1 MANGINW
8 WEPGGIFSPKESF
21 GREQYGLLGPEIT
34 TPTLLGSGIFGQTGG
49 GGCQFGYH
57 KNAAGNCVPD
67 TTTDGCPAGQAR
79 NAAGQCVPISG
90 ACPTGQTRDASGNC
104 VPITSDGGC
113 PPGQRKNA
121 AGVCVPITTNGGC
134 PPGQAKNS
142 AGVCEST
149 GPSGRCTSGPRRGLM
164 PHPVYG
170 CGSAPV
176 SELCQ
181 SGPRAGM
188 APHPVYGCSDTGEQP
203 CPDGSRPNV
212 HTGKCDEL
220 GVDRCWDGMPPEA
233 DGTCNRRGTVQVTTQ
248 QGLADAP
255 SGEFMPGGG
264 VSPSSYLGADPTWG
278 VERTGLTGNVGYV
291 DPWQATRDPTTG
303 LLRSSV
309 YDDPNVNP
317 QLQSILDSLRDT
329 PVVPNQSLLDFGG
342 TAPALSGADA
352 ADVYRASQSS
362 AAADR
367 AKDEAREAAG
377 AAARSGDSG
386 DQRKADEA
394 QDRADKAEK
403 RAADD
408 KVSAA
413 KASAAI
419 AADARA
425 ARAAQAAAEAKTARD
440 AAAQRANLDAASK
453 AAMKAHQDWMATQA
467 KRLEDEE
474 KERAKKYAG
483 GTGGGLL
490 WT

>member
-1 MANGINW
+1 
-8 WEPGGIFSPKESF
+8 
-21 GREQYGLLGPEIT
+21 
-34 TPTLLGSGIFGQTGG
+34 
-49 GGCQFGYH
+49 
-57 KNAAGNCVPD
+57 
-67 TTTDGCPAGQAR
+67 
-79 NAAGQCVPISG
+79 
-90 ACPTGQTRDASGNC
+90 
-104 VPITSDGGC
+104 
-113 PPGQRKNA
+113 
-121 AGVCVPITTNGGC
+121 
-134 PPGQAKNS
+134 
-142 AGVCEST
+142 
-149 GPSGRCTSGPRRGLM
+149 
-164 PHPVYG
+164 
-170 CGSAPV
+170 
-176 SELCQ
+176 
-181 SGPRAGM
+181 
-188 APHPVYGCSDTGEQP
+188 
-203 CPDGSRPNV
+203 
-212 HTGKCDEL
+212 

-317 QLQSILDSLRDT
+317 QLQSILDSFRDT

-408 KVSAA
+408 KVAAA

-419 AADARA
+419 AKDAKASRA
-425 ARAAQAAAEAKTARD
+425 KEKAREAKTASD
-440 AAAQRANLDAASK
+440 AAKQRAALDAASK
-453 AAMKAHQDWMATQA
+453 KALKDHQDWMATQTE
-467 KRLEDEE
+467 RLEKE
-474 KERAKKYAG
+474 KKKREKYTG
-483 GTGGGLL
+483 GKGGGLL
-490 WT
+490 YT

>member
-1 MANGINW
+1 MATFLPFNKGILNPIG
-8 WEPGGIFSPKESF
+8 EPFERSL
-21 GREQYGLLGPEIT
+21 YGQKGLIDPLPEV
-34 TPTLLGSGIFGQTGG
+34 LGSGIFGQTGSTTTD
-49 GGCQFGYH
+49 GCQWGYH
-57 KNAAGNCVPD
+57 KNAAGQCVPD
-67 TTTDGCPAGQAR
+67 TQPCPTGQVR
-79 NAAGQCVPISG
+79 NAAGQCVTTDTQP
-90 ACPTGQTRDASGNC
+90 CPTGQTRNAAGNC
-104 VPITSDGGC
+104 VPITTDGGC
-113 PPGQRKNA
+113 GPGFTGTPPN
-121 AGVCVPITTNGGC
+121 CVPITTDGGC

-142 AGVCEST
+142 AGVCEPI

-176 SELCQ
+176 DQLCQ

-255 SGEFMPGGG
+255 SGEFIPGGG

-367 AKDEAREAAG
+367 AKDEAREASG

-408 KVSAA
+408 KVAAA

>member
-1 MANGINW
+1 MATFLPFNKGILNPIG
-8 WEPGGIFSPKESF
+8 EPFERSL
-21 GREQYGLLGPEIT
+21 YGQKGLIDPLPEV
-34 TPTLLGSGIFGQTGG
+34 LGSGIFGQTTGS
-49 GGCQFGYH
+49 GCQFGYH

-67 TTTDGCPAGQAR
+67 ATTDGCPAGKAR

-90 ACPTGQTRDASGNC
+90 ACPTGQARDASGNC
-104 VPITSDGGC
+104 VPITTDGGC

-121 AGVCVPITTNGGC
+121 AGACVPIATNGGC

-142 AGVCEST
+142 AGVCEPT

-170 CGSAPV
+170 CGSATV
-176 SELCQ
+176 DQLCQ

-317 QLQSILDSLRDT
+317 QLQSILDSFRDT

-408 KVSAA
+408 KVAAA

-419 AADARA
+419 AKDAKASRA
-425 ARAAQAAAEAKTARD
+425 KEKAREAKTASD
-440 AAAQRANLDAASK
+440 AAKQRAALDAASK
-453 AAMKAHQDWMATQA
+453 KALKDHQDWMATQTE
-467 KRLEDEE
+467 RLEKE
-474 KERAKKYAG
+474 KKKREKYTG
-483 GTGGGLL
+483 GKGGGLL
-490 WT
+490 YT